1 MNFTLSDE
9 QILFQESVYN
19 FVAKECDIDQRRT
32 LAAGEDGFSRDH
44 WASFAELGWLG
55 LGLDE
60 AHGGLGGSAL
70 DSAVLM
76 EAFGRGLVP
85 APYLSSVVLGGGL
98 VTAAGNDAQKSA
110 LLPALA
116 AGELMLAFAYAEPRG
131 RYDLAHVETR
141 AQKKNGG
148 YVLSGHKSVVFHGAS
163 AERIIVSAR
172 TSGAVGEA
180 DGISLFLLARE
191 TPGLSLRPYPTID
204 GLRAAE
210 VSLTEASG
218 ELLGAEGQAQGIIE
232 CVIDSAIIAVCAEA
246 VGIMQT
252 LNAMTRAYVDSRK
265 QFGVAIG
272 KFQVLQHALVDMY
285 MAHELSKSL
294 TYRAAGAAA
303 TADAQGRARAASA
316 TKVQIGKAGKLI
328 GEQAVQ
334 LHGGMGMTDELAVG
348 HYFKRLAMI
357 ETLFGNTDHHRRRFA
372 RLSAAEEPRIH
383 RQHRIGRRRQL

>member
-9 QILFQESVYN
+9 QILFQESVDN
-19 FVAKECDIDQRRT
+19 FVAKEFDFDQRRG
-32 LAAGEDGFSRDH
+32 LVAGEDGFSRDH
-44 WASFAELGWLG
+44 WANFAELGWLG
-55 LGLDE
+55 LALDE

-70 DSAVLM
+70 DTIVLM

-98 VTAAGNDAQKSA
+98 VATAGNDAQKSA

-116 AGELMLAFAYAEPRG
+116 VGEMILAFAYAEPRG
-131 RYDLAHVETR
+131 RYDLAHVETQAR
-141 AQKKNGG
+141 KKNGS
-148 YVLSGHKSVVFHGAS
+148 YVLSGHKSVVIHGAN

-172 TSGAVGEA
+172 TSEAVGET

-204 GLRAAE
+204 GLRATE
-210 VSLTEASG
+210 VSLVEAGG
-218 ELLGAEGQAQGIIE
+218 ELLGAEGQAYGVIE
-232 CVIDSAIIAVCAEA
+232 AVIDSAIIAVCAEA

-252 LNAMTRAYVDSRK
+252 LNDMTRAYVDNRK

-272 KFQVLQHALVDMY
+272 KFQILQHALVDMY
-285 MAHELSKSL
+285 IAHELSKSL

-303 TADAQGRARAASA
+303 AADARERARAASA
-316 TKVQIGKAGKLI
+316 AKVQIGKAGKLI

-348 HYFKRLAMI
+348 HYFKRLTMI
-357 ETLFGNTDHHRRRFA
+357 ETLFGNTDYHRRRFA
-372 RLSAAEEPRIH
+372 RLSGA
-383 RQHRIGRRRQL
+383 

>member
-1 MNFTLSDE
+1 MDFSLSDE
-9 QILFQESVYN
+9 QRLFQESVDS
-19 FVAKECDIDQRRT
+19 FVAKECDIDKRRD
-32 LAAGEDGFSRDH
+32 LAAGEDGFSRAH

-55 LGLDE
+55 LSLGE

-85 APYLSSVVLGGGL
+85 SPYLAAVTLGGGL
-98 VTAAGNDAQKSA
+98 VEAAGSAEQKSA

-116 AGELMLAFAYAEPRG
+116 VGELMLAFAYAEPGG

-141 AQKKNGG
+141 AEKNDGG
-148 YVLSGHKSVVFHGAS
+148 YLLSGHKSVAFHAAGADH
-163 AERIIVSAR
+163 IIISAR
-172 TSGAVGEA
+172 TAGETSAA

-210 VSLTEASG
+210 VMLDGASG
-218 ELLGAEGQAQGIIE
+218 ELLGEEGQAHGVIE
-232 CVIDSAIIAVCAEA
+232 RVIDSAIIAVCAEA

-252 LNAMTRAYVDSRK
+252 LNEMTRAFVETRK

-272 KFQVLQHALVDMY
+272 KFQVLQHVLVDMY

-294 TYRAAGAAA
+294 TYRAAAAFGGS
-303 TADAQGRARAASA
+303 DGSSRARAASA
-316 TKVQIGKAGKLI
+316 AKVQIGKAGKLI

-348 HYFKRLAMI
+348 HFFKRLAMI

-372 RLSAAEEPRIH
+372 CLSKA
-383 RQHRIGRRRQL
+383 

>member
-1 MNFTLSDE
+1 MNFSLSDE
-9 QILFQESVYN
+9 QRLFQESVDS
-19 FVAKECDIDQRRT
+19 FVAKECDIDKRRALT
-32 LAAGEDGFSRDH
+32 DGEDGFSRAH

-55 LGLDE
+55 LSLGE

-70 DSAVLM
+70 DGAVLM
-76 EAFGRGLVP
+76 QAFGRGLVP
-85 APYLSSVVLGGGL
+85 SPYLATVTLGGGL
-98 VTAAGNDAQKSA
+98 IEAAGSASQKSA

-131 RYDLAHVETR
+131 RYDLAHVDTR
-141 AQKKNGG
+141 AEKRDSE
-148 YVLSGHKSVVFHGAS
+148 YVLSGHKSVVFHAAGADK
-163 AERIIVSAR
+163 IIVSAR
-172 TSGAVGEA
+172 TSGETNEA
-180 DGISLFLLARE
+180 GGISLFLFARE

-210 VSLTEASG
+210 VMLDGAAA
-218 ELLGAEGQAQGIIE
+218 ELLGPEGEAHPVIE
-232 CVIDSAIIAVCAEA
+232 AVIDSAIIAVCAEA

-252 LNAMTRAYVDSRK
+252 LNEMTRAYVENRK
-265 QFGVAIG
+265 QFGIAIG

-294 TYRAAGAAA
+294 TYRAAGAFAA
-303 TADAQGRARAASA
+303 ADAHAGARAASA
-316 TKVQIGKAGKLI
+316 AKVQIGRAGKLI

-372 RLSAAEEPRIH
+372 KLSDA
-383 RQHRIGRRRQL
+383 